1 MQRGTLYEWGWRIP
15 FFIGI
20 LPAALG
26 WWMRR
31 GLPETRQFETART
44 GGGIEEKPVLA
55 VLTRMPGTVIRV
67 ACLTLFLSTGSIM
80 FIWMPTDLT
89 HIVKPGVQDAL
100 LITTLTMALMIAMQ
114 LVGGAISDRLGR
126 RTLFVASG
134 LGWVL
139 LSYPLF
145 LWLDGATMLSA
156 IGTGIVL
163 AVLLGVYSGS
173 PAGGDGRGFS
183 DRREWSSPLLATW
196 LIATTHDI
204 AAPAYYLIVPGG
216 IACVAAIGVHA
227 RHGDVLR

>member
-1 MQRGTLYEWGWRIP
+1 
-15 FFIGI
+15 
-20 LPAALG
+20 
-26 WWMRR
+26 
-31 GLPETRQFETART
+31 
-44 GGGIEEKPVLA
+44 
-55 VLTRMPGTVIRV
+55 MPGTVIRV

-156 IGTGIVL
+156 IGTGIIF

-183 DRREWSSPLLATW
+183 DRREWSLAF
-196 LIATTHDI
+196 
-204 AAPAYYLIVPGG
+204 
-216 IACVAAIGVHA
+216 A
-227 RHGDVLR
+227 RHGADCNNSRHRGPGLLSDRAGWNRLCCCHRSARAPW